1 MSPSH
6 VEFLQQIKDI
16 QAKYTELNRHD
27 MDNYRCKYYGEIL
40 DLYYAYTAALER
52 ENRKL
57 RESHHVITNKK
68 IIDGIKN
75 NTKPKN
81 EVKLVE
87 PKLPEYER

>member
-1 MSPSH
+1 MPPSH
-6 VEFLQQIKDI
+6 EEFLQQIKDI
-16 QAKYTELNRHD
+16 QAKHPELNSHG
-27 MDNYRCKYYGEIL
+27 MDEYRCKYYGEVL

-68 IIDGIKN
+68 VLDSLAN
-75 NTKPKN
+75 NTKPK
-81 EVKLVE
+81 EKIELVE

>member
-16 QAKYTELNRHD
+16 QAKYPELNRHD

>member
-1 MSPSH
+1 MLPSH
-6 VEFLQQIKDI
+6 DEFLQQIKDV
-16 QAKYTELNRHD
+16 QAKYPELNSHG
-27 MDNYRCKYYGEIL
+27 MDEYRCKYYGEVL

-57 RESHHVITNKK
+57 RESHHVVTNKK
-68 IIDGIKN
+68 ILAGIKN
-75 NTKPKN
+75 NTKPKT